1 MTKETIEYC
10 GKRLIMSEIET
21 VLQIGKG
28 CRAVSISF
36 PTETEAIEYLKEQE
50 ENLWD

>member
-10 GKRLIMSEIET
+10 GKRLIMSESET

-36 PTETEAIEYLKEQE
+36 PTENEAIEYLNEE
-50 ENLWD
+50 ENLWE

>member
-10 GKRLIMSEIET
+10 GKRLVISDSET
-21 VLQIGKG
+21 VLQMGKG

-36 PTETEAIEYLKEQE
+36 PTEAEAIEYLDEQE
-50 ENLWD
+50 ENLWE